1 MAEKPKMINSESQK
15 QLDKAEKQLAEFDSN
30 VKEMTMDRIN
40 QLAPKVDRPEEAP
53 ISQRDLRNSK
63 DIYLK
68 PEKIIGPGVNPKTG
82 ESEKF
87 NENFRAAYEY
97 DKELVQFQAVN
108 NEIIGETLELWT
120 KPYGGTNCEFWK
132 VPVNVAVWGPR
143 YLAEQIKRKFY
154 HRMKTEDRAT
164 AQGEG
169 MTYYGSMA
177 VDHTIQRLDAFPVS
191 QRRSVFMGSR
201 NFA

>member
-1 MAEKPKMINSESQK
+1 MAEKPKMINSESEK
-15 QLDKAEKQLAEFDSN
+15 QLDKAEKQLQAFDEN
-30 VKEMTMDRIN
+30 VKQMTMDRVN
-40 QLAPKVDRPEEAP
+40 QLAPKVDRPDEAP
-53 ISQRDLRNSK
+53 ISQRDLLNIK

-68 PEKIIGPGVNPKTG
+68 PERTVGPGVNPKTG
-82 ESEKF
+82 EREKF

-132 VPVNVAVWGPR
+132 VPVNKAVWGPR

-154 HRMKTEDRAT
+154 HRLKTEDRAT
-164 AQGEG
+164 NQEGG

-177 VDHTIQRLDAFPVS
+177 VDHTIQRLDAYPVN
-191 QRRSVFMGSR
+191 QRRSVFMGSK

>member
-15 QLDKAEKQLAEFDSN
+15 QLDRAEQQFEAFDSN
-30 VKEMTMDRIN
+30 VKEMTMDRVS
-40 QLAPKVDRPEEAP
+40 QLAPKADRPDEAP
-53 ISQRDLRNSK
+53 ISQRDLMNSK

-68 PEKIIGPGVNPKTG
+68 PEKIIETGVNPKTG
-82 ESEKF
+82 EREKF
-87 NENFRAAYEY
+87 NEKFRAAYEY

-108 NEIIGETLELWT
+108 NEIIGETLEIWT
-120 KPYGGTNCEFWK
+120 KPYGGRNCEVWK
-132 VPVNVAVWGPR
+132 VPVKEAVWGPR

-154 HRMKTEDRAT
+154 HRMKTEDRTT

-177 VDHTIQRLDAFPVS
+177 VDHTIQRLDAYPVS
-191 QRRSVFMGSR
+191 QKRSVFMGSR